1 MSSHQLAEKQQAHR
15 TRRDNVPAGCPLTNR
30 QYEVMTFF
38 AQGVT
43 GKQIARKLG
52 IKYTTVQSHAHNAYD
67 ALGLSGMG
75 GKGPAIVMM
84 KDSGWI
90 GAMPRPGSRLTAIQ
104 HVYCVLWDRATST
117 RTPRDVALLDVA
129 GDLLLGEHRL
139 NPDRPHAR
147 PDIDTL
153 LLRMALALTRPIAP
167 DAAERTAALAA

>member
-1 MSSHQLAEKQQAHR
+1 
-15 TRRDNVPAGCPLTNR
+15 
-30 QYEVMTFF
+30 MTLF

-52 IKYTTVQSHAHNAYD
+52 IKYSTVQSHAHNAYD

-75 GKGPAIVMM
+75 GKGPAIVLM

-90 GAMPRPGSRLTAIQ
+90 GAPPRCHTDHLNAIQ
-104 HVYCVLWDRATST
+104 RAYCVLWDRATST

-139 NPDRPHAR
+139 NPDRPPAR

-167 DAAERTAALAA
+167 AAARTALAA